1 MTHEILDSM
10 KVRDKLYKSF
20 ARTKDPN
27 LKEFLGQRYKAYR
40 NRIVTICRQRKS
52 SFYQNFFQENMTNA
66 REIWKGIN
74 SIISLKKKSFQTEF
88 ELNINGKLTS
98 DPIKVANEFNCYFT
112 SIADNLR
119 QKIPKTPK
127 SFKHFLKEQNLHSMF
142 LAPISES
149 EILECLSSLDT
160 NKANGPSS
168 IPSKILNLIQD
179 NIAVPLKTI
188 FNLCF
193 STGIFP
199 EILKIA
205 KVLPIYKQK

>member
-1 MTHEILDSM
+1 MTHDILKWM
-10 KVRDKLYKSF
+10 KVCNKLYKSL
-20 ARTKDPN
+20 ARTKDP
-27 LKEFLGQRYKAYR
+27 LIKDFIDQRYKAYR

-98 DPIKVANEFNCYFT
+98 DLIKVANEFNSYFT

-119 QKIPKTPK
+119 QKTPKT
-127 SFKHFLKEQNLHSMF
+127 FIHFLKEQNLHSMF

-149 EILECLSSLDT
+149 EILECLSSLEG

-168 IPSKILNLIQD
+168 IPS
-179 NIAVPLKTI
+179 NIGRKTVC
-188 FNLCF
+188 FNF
-193 STGIFP
+193 G
-199 EILKIA
+199 
-205 KVLPIYKQK
+205 